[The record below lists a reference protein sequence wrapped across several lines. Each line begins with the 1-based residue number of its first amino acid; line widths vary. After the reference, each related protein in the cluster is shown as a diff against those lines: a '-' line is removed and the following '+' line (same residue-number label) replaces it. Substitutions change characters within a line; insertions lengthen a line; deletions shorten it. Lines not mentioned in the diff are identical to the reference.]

1 MNTTKLAIPLFIAL
15 SYGPSQAFAG
25 PIMGSQLADFAV
37 LAGSTV
43 TNTGNTKLTG
53 NLGVSPGSAITG
65 FYRTT
70 QNDGPGTFT
79 GTAYQGSTTTGNTAQ
94 TQLGNAIAYFGGLA
108 STSNLTGQ
116 DLGGK
121 TLTPGVYTFNSTAGL
136 TGTLNLN
143 DTSNGLFVFQIGS
156 GLTTANFSVVNVIG
170 GSANNVYW
178 NVGSSATLGTGNAF
192 KGNILAQDSISLDNG
207 ASILGGSAW
216 AHTGAVTMITNTISI
231 SAVPEPGTWAMML
244 GGLGFVGFLA
254 YRRKNDASNMPMP
267 A

>member
-25 PIMGSQLADFAV
+25 PIGSELASFAV

-65 FYRTT
+65 FYGTT
-70 QNDGPGTFT
+70 EHDGPGTFT

-108 STSNLTGQ
+108 STSNLSGQ

-156 GLTTANFSVVNVIG
+156 GLTTASFSGVNMIG

-178 NVGSSATLGTGNAF
+178 NVGSSATLGTGTAF

-216 AHTGAVTMITNTISI
+216 AHTGAVTMITNTISP
-231 SAVPEPGTWAMML
+231 VPEPGTWTMML
-244 GGLGFVGFLA
+244 SGLGFVGFLA
-254 YRRKNDASNMPMP
+254 YRRKNDSSNMRMS